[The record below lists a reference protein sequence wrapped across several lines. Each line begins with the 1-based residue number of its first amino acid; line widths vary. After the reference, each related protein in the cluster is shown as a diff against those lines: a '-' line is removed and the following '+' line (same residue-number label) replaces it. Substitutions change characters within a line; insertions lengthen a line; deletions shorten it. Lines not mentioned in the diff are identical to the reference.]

1 MAIGFMQHPVCRLAC
16 SISVDAPL
24 APDTQ
29 EYHPFQDAWDRWR
42 SQQRAS
48 AAPIQSRTTLSLFPL
63 LQQRPLL
70 SLTHASVLSDSSNPG
85 PPVGP
90 AAHRHLQ
97 PRRGRSR
104 LRPAAAGRPLQL
116 VTQHLRH
123 RGRAQQPGLHPV
135 RFAVQEHR
143 QIACHSDKIG
153 GRGRTCP
160 RPARDSSQENNV
172 RLFELSNIVLSQ
184 ADA

>member
-1 MAIGFMQHPVCRLAC
+1 MQHPVCRLAC

-48 AAPIQSRTTLSLFPL
+48 AAPIQSRTTLSLSPL
-63 LQQRPLL
+63 FQQRPLL
-70 SLTHASVLSDSSNPG
+70 SLTHAVVLSDSSNPG

-90 AAHRHLQ
+90 AAHRHLE

-104 LRPAAAGRPLQL
+104 LRPAAAGRPLPL
-116 VTQHLRH
+116 
-123 RGRAQQPGLHPV
+123 G
-135 RFAVQEHR
+135 
-143 QIACHSDKIG
+143 
-153 GRGRTCP
+153 
-160 RPARDSSQENNV
+160 ARDPTSPPSRPRAAAGPSPCQICGSGTQANRLPFRQNRREGPDMPKARP
-172 RLFELSNIVLSQ
+172 RLFTRKQCQ
-184 ADA
+184 AL